1 MIVSWLVNELVW
13 KTMDSKVRSEELGVR
28 SDSVPHQ
35 NYIAA
40 RISIKASDICPHRV
54 FRAVKDK

>member
-28 SDSVPHQ
+28 SGGVPHQ
-35 NYIAA
+35 IIW
-40 RISIKASDICPHRV
+40 RHEIL
-54 FRAVKDK
+54 